1 MAVVF
6 WRLISSARATCPAF
20 NQWPWQPGVS
30 LLVAVEVA
38 LPVLKERLR
47 ELPITGLGDSAVTV
61 CTVRDGAPAIR
72 LEEWMRKRNRFVGLF
87 YFILIFHFLKE
98 IFSLHP
104 FFSLFDS
111 GSSVSARNITLSPSP
126 LSWLSDILFSYN
138 QFSAA
143 YPAPWHGDKVGLRAT
158 H

>member
-1 MAVVF
+1 M
-6 WRLISSARATCPAF
+6 
-20 NQWPWQPGVS
+20 
-30 LLVAVEVA
+30 LVPPA
-38 LPVLKERLR
+38 LPSTSGRESPACPCWWQWRWPCLSSWKGSVSR

-87 YFILIFHFLKE
+87 YFILIFYFLKE

-126 LSWLSDILFSYN
+126 LSWLSDLLFSYN
-138 QFSAA
+138 QVSAA